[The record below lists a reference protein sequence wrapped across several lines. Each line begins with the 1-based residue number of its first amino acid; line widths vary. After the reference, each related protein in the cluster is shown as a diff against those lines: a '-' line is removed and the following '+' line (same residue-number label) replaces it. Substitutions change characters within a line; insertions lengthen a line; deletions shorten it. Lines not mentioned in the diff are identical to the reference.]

1 MDNIHYDNQRIYCEN
16 NKVPFFA
23 SSSCN
28 HMYNWVRDD
37 RYGKTQTLTEMLIEK
52 YGDDQA
58 FVIAS
63 SSHITSCPGCGRS
76 WCD

>member
-1 MDNIHYDNQRIYCEN
+1 MDNIHYDNQRIYCN
-16 NKVPFFA
+16 NNDVPFFA

-28 HMYNWVRDD
+28 HEYDWVSDH
-37 RYGKTQTLTEMLIEK
+37 RYGHLQTLSEMLIER
-52 YGDDQA
+52 YGDDKA

-63 SSHITSCPGCGRS
+63 SSHITSCPICNRS

>member
-1 MDNIHYDNQRIYCEN
+1 MDNIHYDNQRIYCN
-16 NKVPFFA
+16 NNDVPFFA

-28 HMYNWVRDD
+28 HMYDWVSDH
-37 RYGKTQTLTEMLIEK
+37 RYGNTQTLTEMLIEK
-52 YGDDQA
+52 YGDDKA

-63 SSHITSCPGCGRS
+63 SSHITSCPGCSRS